1 MHRTLIRR
9 VTTCA
14 AATLTCVAIATPAA
28 HADVDAGVATDND
41 ADVAT
46 NYAEPDGI
54 EVDNPADLLASVG
67 DMSPGEVFATSVEN
81 TPSLT
86 DPAGSLAMAWDGI
99 RCFMTTPGIDGED
112 NCWF

>member
-9 VTTCA
+9 VATCA
-14 AATLTCVAIATPAA
+14 AATLTCVAIATPTA
-28 HADVDAGVATDND
+28 HADVAMT
-41 ADVAT
+41 
-46 NYAEPDGI
+46 YAEPAGI
-54 EVDNPADLLASVG
+54 DVDDPSDLLASVG